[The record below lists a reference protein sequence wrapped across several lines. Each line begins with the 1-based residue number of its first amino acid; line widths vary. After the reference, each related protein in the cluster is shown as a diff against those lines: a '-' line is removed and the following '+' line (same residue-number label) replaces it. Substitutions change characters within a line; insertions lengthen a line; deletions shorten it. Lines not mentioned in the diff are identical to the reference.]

1 MKSGKH
7 NDPVWQIRWDSDK
20 GTKTF
25 YTVSSDGK
33 LCSWSLVKSKLE
45 CEVIMMLKLEEEVD
59 AGEDAGTIDVIKLYN
74 KYVNPSNQNSENYD
88 TTITR

>member
-7 NDPVWQIRWDSDK
+7 NDPVWQIRWDPEK
-20 GTKTF
+20 NTKCF

-45 CEVIMMLKLEEEVD
+45 CEVIM
-59 AGEDAGTIDVIKLYN
+59 
-74 KYVNPSNQNSENYD
+74 
-88 TTITR
+88 